1 MQTQYFCYNYIDDLL
16 FEKGDEMRLRKLK
29 NEKLLINNSKYI
41 IDNSKDYC
49 GKWKSVFMNDNPI
62 HVEIGMGKGK
72 FILENA
78 IKNPDINFIGI
89 EKFDSA
95 IARAIKKID
104 DYNLPNLKL
113 IRMDAEEVDQVFNK
127 EISCVYL
134 NFSDPWPKDRHE
146 KRRLTHSNFLKL
158 FDSIFVSDNL
168 IIQKTDNRKL
178 FEYSVSSLSN
188 YGYKIDKISCDL
200 HSDEK
205 DVITTEYE
213 EKFMKI
219 GPIYMAIYRK

>member
-1 MQTQYFCYNYIDDLL
+1 
-16 FEKGDEMRLRKLK
+16 MRLRKLK

-41 IDNSKDYC
+41 IDNPEDYC
-49 GKWKSVFMNDNPI
+49 GNWKSVFLNDNPI

-78 IKNPDINFIGI
+78 IKYPNINFIGI

-113 IRMDAEEVDQVFNK
+113 IRMDAEKINQVFNK

-134 NFSDPWPKDRHE
+134 NFSDPWPKERHE
-146 KRRLTHSNFLKL
+146 KRRLTHSSFLKL
-158 FDSIFVSDNL
+158 FDNIFIEDNL

-178 FEYSVSSLSN
+178 FEYSVASLSN

-200 HSDEK
+200 HKDE

-213 EKFMKI
+213 EKFMEL

>member
-1 MQTQYFCYNYIDDLL
+1 
-16 FEKGDEMRLRKLK
+16 MRLRKLK

-41 IDNSKDYC
+41 IDNPKDYC
-49 GKWKSVFMNDNPI
+49 GKWKDAFSNNNPI

-78 IKNPDINFIGI
+78 IKYPDINFIGI

-113 IRMDAEEVDQVFNK
+113 IRMDAEEINEVFNK

-134 NFSDPWPKDRHE
+134 NFSDPWPKERHE

-158 FDSIFVSDNL
+158 FDSIFLGDNL

-178 FEYSVSSLSN
+178 FEYSVASLSN

-200 HSDEK
+200 HKDEK

>member
-1 MQTQYFCYNYIDDLL
+1 
-16 FEKGDEMRLRKLK
+16 MRLRKLK
-29 NEKLLINNSKYI
+29 NEKEILNNSKYI
-41 IDNSKDYC
+41 IQNPKDYC
-49 GKWKSVFMNDNPI
+49 NKWETVFKNNNPI
-62 HVEIGMGKGK
+62 HIEVGMGKGK

-78 IKNPDINFIGI
+78 IKYPEINFIGI

-95 IARAIKKID
+95 IVRAIKKIE

-113 IRMDAEEVDQVFNK
+113 IRMDAEEINDVFLN
-127 EISCVYL
+127 EISCMYL

-158 FDSIFVSDNL
+158 FDNIFKNDKI

-188 YGYKIDKISCDL
+188 YGYKIEKISCDL
-200 HSDEK
+200 HNDEENI
-205 DVITTEYE
+205 ITTEYE

-219 GPIYMAIYRK
+219 GPIFMAIYRK

>member
-1 MQTQYFCYNYIDDLL
+1 
-16 FEKGDEMRLRKLK
+16 MRLRKLK
-29 NEKLLINNSKYI
+29 NEKALINSSKYI
-41 IDNSKDYC
+41 INNIEENC
-49 GKWKSVFMNDNPI
+49 GKWSSLFSNNNPI

-78 IKNPDINFIGI
+78 IKYPNINFIGI

-104 DYNLPNLKL
+104 DYNLNNLKI
-113 IRMDAEEVDQVFNK
+113 IRMDAIDIDKVFKN
-127 EISCVYL
+127 EITCVYL

-146 KRRLTHSNFLKL
+146 KRRLTHESFLKK
-158 FDSIFVSDNL
+158 FDSIFKGKNM

-178 FEYSVSSLSN
+178 FEYSLSSISK
-188 YGYKIDKISCDL
+188 YGYIIDEVSCDL
-200 HSDEK
+200 HK
-205 DVITTEYE
+205 DKEDIITTEYE

>member
-1 MQTQYFCYNYIDDLL
+1 
-16 FEKGDEMRLRKLK
+16 MRLRKLK

-41 IDNSKDYC
+41 IDNPKDYC
-49 GKWKSVFMNDNPI
+49 GKWKDVFSNNNPI

-78 IKNPDINFIGI
+78 IKYPDINFIGI

-113 IRMDAEEVDQVFNK
+113 IRMDAEEINEVFNK

-134 NFSDPWPKDRHE
+134 NFSDPWPKERHE

-158 FDSIFVSDNL
+158 FDSIFFGDNL

-200 HSDEK
+200 HKDEEY
-205 DVITTEYE
+205 VITTEYE
-213 EKFMKI
+213 EKFMEL

>member
-1 MQTQYFCYNYIDDLL
+1 
-16 FEKGDEMRLRKLK
+16 MRLRKLK

-41 IDNSKDYC
+41 IDNQKDYC

-78 IKNPDINFIGI
+78 IKYPDINFIGI

-95 IARAIKKID
+95 IARAIKKTD

-113 IRMDAEEVDQVFNK
+113 IRMDAEEINEVFNK

-134 NFSDPWPKDRHE
+134 NFSDPWPKERHE

-158 FDSIFVSDNL
+158 FDSIFMGDNL

-200 HSDEK
+200 HKDE

-213 EKFMKI
+213 EKFMEL

>member
-1 MQTQYFCYNYIDDLL
+1 
-16 FEKGDEMRLRKLK
+16 MRLRNIK
-29 NEKLLINNSKYI
+29 NKEDIISNSKYI
-41 IDNSKDYC
+41 ILNPEEYK
-49 GKWKSVFMNDNPI
+49 GKWKSVFDNDNPI
-62 HVEIGMGKGK
+62 YIEIGMGKGK

-78 IKNPDINFIGI
+78 IKYPDINFIGI

-113 IRMDAEEVDQVFNK
+113 IRMDAEEINEVFNK

-134 NFSDPWPKDRHE
+134 NFSDPWPKERHE

-158 FDSIFVSDNL
+158 FDDIFVSDNL

-188 YGYKIDKISCDL
+188 YGYKIDKISCDS
-200 HSDEK
+200 HKDIE

-213 EKFMKI
+213 EKFMEL

>member
-1 MQTQYFCYNYIDDLL
+1 
-16 FEKGDEMRLRKLK
+16 MRLRKLK

-41 IDNSKDYC
+41 IENPKDYC

-62 HVEIGMGKGK
+62 HVEIGMGKGR

-78 IKNPDINFIGI
+78 IKYPDINFIGI

-104 DYNLPNLKL
+104 DYKLPNLKL
-113 IRMDAEEVDQVFNK
+113 IRMDAEEINEVFNK

-134 NFSDPWPKDRHE
+134 NFSDPWPKERHE

-158 FDSIFVSDNL
+158 FDSIFMGDNL

-188 YGYKIDKISCDL
+188 YGYKIDRISCDL
-200 HSDEK
+200 HKDIE

>member
-1 MQTQYFCYNYIDDLL
+1 
-16 FEKGDEMRLRKLK
+16 MRLRKLK

-41 IDNSKDYC
+41 IDNPKDYC

-78 IKNPDINFIGI
+78 IKYPDINFIGI

-104 DYNLPNLKL
+104 DYKLPNLKL
-113 IRMDAEEVDQVFNK
+113 IRMDAEEINEVFNK

-134 NFSDPWPKDRHE
+134 NFSDPWPKERHE

-158 FDSIFVSDNL
+158 FDSIFMGDNL

-200 HSDEK
+200 HK
-205 DVITTEYE
+205 DIEDSITTEYE
-213 EKFMKI
+213 EKFMEL